1 MPINRKKNR
10 GPGTPGYIPARSS
23 QNGGQ
28 RACLCPDEN
37 TYSRECCTGDIKP
50 ARNLEKCNSRWN
62 E

>member
-37 TYSRECCTGDIKP
+37 TYSRECTCW
-50 ARNLEKCNSRWN
+50 NLDGNSKS
-62 E
+62 